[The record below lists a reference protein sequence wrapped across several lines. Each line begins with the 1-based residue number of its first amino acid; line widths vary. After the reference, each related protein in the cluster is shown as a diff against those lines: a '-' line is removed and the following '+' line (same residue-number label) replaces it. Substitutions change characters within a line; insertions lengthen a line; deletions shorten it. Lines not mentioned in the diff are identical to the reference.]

1 MFFFDTYALVEV
13 AKGNP
18 AYKTYGDFTFIVT
31 HLNIGE
37 FYIYLLRTNG
47 KAEAEKKLASIA
59 FTTIPL
65 STEVMKEAAEF
76 KQVHNSKELS
86 WADCVGYMTARQLGL
101 KFLTGDSGFKDTPH
115 VEFVK

>member
-18 AYKTYGDFTFIVT
+18 AYASYGDFTFIVT

-37 FYIYLLRTNG
+37 FYIYLFRANG
-47 KAEAEKKLASIA
+47 KAEAGKKLASIA
-59 FTTIPL
+59 FTAIPL
-65 STEVMKEAAEF
+65 STEVMKQAAEF
-76 KQVHNSKELS
+76 KLANNKKEFS
-86 WADCVGYMTARQLGL
+86 WADCVGYVTARQLGL
-101 KFLTGDSGFKDTPH
+101 KFLTGDSGFKDMPH